1 MILLLVWVLIELQ
14 GLIYGQVEDP
24 SLISNLFGQCSYEVV
39 KHYPALAFPSQKKE
53 NIFSVHL
60 TTLEDQTEAWREFLH
75 LPSTLSQVNEKLA
88 LGIVK
93 GQSVAKLWV
102 SRQDNSWQYPLH
114 HPRRNKT
121 QCLVWNNASLLNPIS
136 VYDDMRNLTV
146 GFYLVMQQH
155 VLIHEAGVVAQHCG
169 YFQCLEGCE
178 TVFKFI
184 GRKWYN
190 KCKAD
195 LNRNGI
201 SWKVATSPT
210 SPLLPSQATTGSN
223 HTMNLC
229 RGVGW
234 EEWKYAEQVLIVS
247 SLWDNNYHH
256 FLIDGLARLIHYLPL
271 LEANP
276 LMKIHLRASER
287 SIKRVLVRERAV
299 EMKLRILDL
308 LGIDPKRVVTGP
320 VIAQQVFIPRCLV
333 CGLPIRNALEVRKLA
348 HYMLQR
354 AANKVLDL
362 RTLHAERWRPF
373 FPFTVWPPVKES
385 SMVSS
390 ADRSSVSTS
399 SLTLSPI
406 LTHPKVIVVQ
416 VRHCQVGMK
425 CGNDWRTWELSISLS
440 LTNALH
446 DAFPTS
452 QILIANDSVIATANC
467 LACEVEFYRQTDLL
481 IGLHG
486 AGMTNMIFMKPES
499 VVVEITGQYDGRM
512 MVGCGYH
519 GNLAA
524 IFGVHH
530 YLYYYD
536 WRGGEILDG
545 KDIARRAEA
554 FYSVT
559 RRPIV

>member
-14 GLIYGQVEDP
+14 GLIYGQVEDS

-39 KHYPALAFPSQKKE
+39 KHHPAFPSQKKE
-53 NIFSVHL
+53 SVFSVHL
-60 TTLEDQTEAWREFLH
+60 TTLEDQAEAWREFLH

-88 LGIVK
+88 VGIVK
-93 GQSVAKLWV
+93 GQSVAQIWERTK
-102 SRQDNSWQYPLH
+102 SWQYPLH

-136 VYDDMRNLTV
+136 VYDGMRNLTV

-155 VLIHEAGVVAQHCG
+155 VLIHEAGVVAQRCG

-210 SPLLPSQATTGSN
+210 SPLLPSQATTGNN
-223 HTMNLC
+223 HTMSLC
-229 RGVGW
+229 RGAGW
-234 EEWKYAEQVLIVS
+234 EEWKYAEQVMIVS

-287 SIKRVLVRERAV
+287 KLTTPTDINRAI
-299 EMKLRILDL
+299 EMKLEVLDL
-308 LGIDPKRVVTGP
+308 LGIDPKRVITGP

-354 AANKVLDL
+354 AATKALDL
-362 RTLHAERWRPF
+362 RILHAERWRPF
-373 FPFTVWPPVKES
+373 FPFTVWPPVKERSMTS
-385 SMVSS
+385 SV
-390 ADRSSVSTS
+390 DRSSVSTS
-399 SLTLSPI
+399 SLALSPI

-416 VRHCQVGMK
+416 VRHCEDAS
-425 CGNDWRTWELSISLS
+425 CLNASRAWNYSTSLS

-452 QILIANDSVIATANC
+452 QILIANDSVTVTANC
-467 LACEVEFYRQTDLL
+467 LACEVELYRQTDLL

-486 AGMTNMIFMKPES
+486 AGMTNTIFMKPES

-512 MVGCGYH
+512 MVGCGYY

-524 IFGVHH
+524 MFGVHH

-536 WRGGEILDG
+536 QAGGEAMDG
-545 KDIARRAEA
+545 RDIARRAEA
-554 FYSVT
+554 FYTAT
-559 RRPIV
+559 RSY